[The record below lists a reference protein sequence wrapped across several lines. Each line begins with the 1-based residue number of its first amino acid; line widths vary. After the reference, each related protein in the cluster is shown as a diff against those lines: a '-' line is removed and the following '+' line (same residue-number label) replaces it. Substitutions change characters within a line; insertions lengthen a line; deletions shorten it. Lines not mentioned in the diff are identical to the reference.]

1 MRLRTRLFLATAAV
15 TTLTA
20 AAVGLAGTLSAFN
33 SEVSRFDKVLAK
45 VSTDAKEAA
54 PEQIAAAIESAADR
68 SFAVQVSI
76 LDTQGLLTNVYSV
89 ATAVEQAPALELAKQ
104 AENSPITIEAIESY
118 RMSSIAIDSGDYL
131 LLIMPLQDVIDAR
144 NANLGW
150 LGGFILIAVGLGILV
165 IWLLIRL
172 DLRVIERLVVSAKR
186 IAGGEEV
193 SLPAIKRGGE
203 VADLSQALG
212 QMLES
217 LRGTIKAEQNVH
229 QAMQSFM
236 GDASHEL
243 RTPLTVIKGY
253 AELMQK
259 QGGDQ
264 AFRDKALS
272 RMLSETTRME
282 QLINDLLLLAE
293 LGEQQP
299 LVKPDRIALS
309 KVVSEFVDDLKALQP
324 KREVSVKIAKNIRV
338 VGSGVHMHQL
348 LSNLFGN
355 LRKHTPADAAVWVAL
370 SASGPDE
377 IVLTVD
383 DAGPGLPEHYY
394 DDGVESF
401 ARFDAFASRQHGSSG
416 LGMTIM
422 RTIVDQHGGRVRLS
436 RSELGGLKTEIYL
449 ARK

>member
-1 MRLRTRLFLATAAV
+1 MRLRTRLFIATAVV

-33 SEVSRFDKVLAK
+33 SEVTRFDKVLAK
-45 VSTDAKEAA
+45 VSIDATDAA
-54 PEQIAAAIESAADR
+54 PDQISAAIESAADR

-89 ATAVEQAPALELAKQ
+89 GDALSQAPALELAKQ
-104 AENSPITIEAIESY
+104 AEGSFITVEAIESY

-131 LLIMPLQDVIDAR
+131 LLIMPLQEVIDAR

-150 LGGFILIAVGLGILV
+150 LGSFIVVAVGLGILV

-172 DLRVIERLVVSAKR
+172 DLRVIERLVVSAKS

-193 SLPAIKRGGE
+193 SLPAIKGGGE

-212 QMLES
+212 QMLDS

-243 RTPLTVIKGY
+243 RTPLTVIRGY

-293 LGEQQP
+293 LGEQQM
-299 LVKPDRIALS
+299 VKPDRIDLTQI
-309 KVVSEFVDDLKALQP
+309 VGEFVDDLKALAP
-324 KREVSVKIAKNIRV
+324 KREVSVKLAKNIKV
-338 VGSGVHMHQL
+338 LGSGAHLHQL

-355 LRKHTPADAAVWVAL
+355 LRKHTPVDAEVRVSL
-370 SASGPDE
+370 SSAGVDQ
-377 IVLTVD
+377 VLLTVD
-383 DAGPGLPEHYY
+383 DAGPGLPEQYY

>member
-1 MRLRTRLFLATAAV
+1 VGDAV
-15 TTLTA
+15 
-20 AAVGLAGTLSAFN
+20 S
-33 SEVSRFDKVLAK
+33 
-45 VSTDAKEAA
+45 
-54 PEQIAAAIESAADR
+54 
-68 SFAVQVSI
+68 
-76 LDTQGLLTNVYSV
+76 
-89 ATAVEQAPALELAKQ
+89 QAPALELANQ
-104 AENSPITIEAIESY
+104 AENSPITVDAIESY

-131 LLIMPLQDVIDAR
+131 LLIMPLQEVIDAR

-150 LGGFILIAVGLGILV
+150 LGGFIVVAVGMGILV

-193 SLPAIKRGGE
+193 SLPAIKGGGE
-203 VADLSQALG
+203 VADLSQALD
-212 QMLES
+212 QMLDS

-253 AELMQK
+253 AELMQQ

-293 LGEQQP
+293 LGEQQ
-299 LVKPDRIALS
+299 LAKPDRIDLTQI
-309 KVVSEFVDDLKALQP
+309 VGEFVDDLKALQP
-324 KREVSVKIAKNIRV
+324 KRTVTVKIAKNLKV
-338 VGSGVHMHQL
+338 LGSGSHLHQL

-355 LRKHTPADAAVWVAL
+355 LRKHTPVDAEVRVSL
-370 SASGPDE
+370 SSAGTDQ
-377 IVLTVD
+377 VLLTVEV
-383 DAGPGLPEHYY
+383 AGPGLPEHYY
-394 DDGVESF
+394 EDGFESF
-401 ARFDAFASRQHGSSG
+401 VRFDAFASRQQGSSG

>member
-1 MRLRTRLFLATAAV
+1 MRLRTRLFLATAVV

-20 AAVGLAGTLSAFN
+20 AAVGLAGTLYAFS
-33 SEVSRFDKVLAK
+33 SEVTRFDKVLAK
-45 VSTDAKEAA
+45 VTADAADAA
-54 PEQIAAAIESAADR
+54 PDQISAAIESAADR

-89 ATAVEQAPALELAKQ
+89 GDAVSQAPALELANQ
-104 AENSPITIEAIESY
+104 AENSPITVDAIESY

-131 LLIMPLQDVIDAR
+131 LLIMPLQEVIDAR

-150 LGGFILIAVGLGILV
+150 LGGFIVVAVGMGILV

-193 SLPAIKRGGE
+193 SLPAIKGGGE
-203 VADLSQALG
+203 VADLSQALD
-212 QMLES
+212 QMLDS

-253 AELMQK
+253 AELMQQ

-293 LGEQQP
+293 LGEQQ
-299 LVKPDRIALS
+299 LAKPDRIDLTQI
-309 KVVSEFVDDLKALQP
+309 VGEFVDDLKALQP
-324 KREVSVKIAKNIRV
+324 KRTVTVKIAKNLKV
-338 VGSGVHMHQL
+338 LGSGSHLHQL

-355 LRKHTPADAAVWVAL
+355 LRKHTPVDAEVRVSL
-370 SASGPDE
+370 SSAGTDQ
-377 IVLTVD
+377 VLLTVE

-394 DDGVESF
+394 EDGFESF
-401 ARFDAFASRQHGSSG
+401 VRFDAFASRQQGSSG

>member
-20 AAVGLAGTLSAFN
+20 AAVGLAGTLYAFN
-33 SEVSRFDKVLAK
+33 SEVTRFDRVLNK
-45 VSTDAKEAA
+45 VSADAIDAA
-54 PEQIAAAIESAADR
+54 PDQIAAAIESAADR

-89 ATAVEQAPALELAKQ
+89 GDALAQAPELELVKK
-104 AENSPITIEAIESY
+104 AEKSPITIEAVDSY
-118 RMSSIAIDSGDYL
+118 RMSSVAIDSGDYL
-131 LLIMPLQDVIDAR
+131 LLIMPLQEVIDAR

-150 LGGFILIAVGLGILV
+150 LGGFILVAVGLGILV

-172 DLRVIERLVVSAKR
+172 DLRVIERLVTSAKR

-203 VADLSQALG
+203 VADLSQALE

-217 LRGTIKAEQNVH
+217 LRSTIKAEQNVH

-253 AELMQK
+253 AELMQQ
-259 QGGDQ
+259 QGGDE
-264 AFRDKALS
+264 AFREKALS

-282 QLINDLLLLAE
+282 LLINDLLLLAE
-293 LGEQQP
+293 LGEQ
-299 LVKPDRIALS
+299 KMTKRDRIDLT
-309 KVVSEFVDDLKALQP
+309 KIVGEFVDDLKALQP
-324 KREVSVKIAKNIRV
+324 KRTVTVKIAKNLKV
-338 VGSGVHMHQL
+338 LGSGVHLHQL

-355 LRKHTPADAAVWVAL
+355 VRKHTPVDAEVRVSL
-370 SASGPDE
+370 SSGGAE
-377 IVLTVD
+377 QVLLTVE

-401 ARFDAFASRQHGSSG
+401 VRFDAFASRQQGNSG

-436 RSELGGLKTEIYL
+436 RSDLGGLKTEIYL

>member
-15 TTLTA
+15 TAVTA
-20 AAVGLAGTLSAFN
+20 AAVGLAGTLYAYD
-33 SEVSRFDKVLAK
+33 SEVKRLDKVLAK
-45 VSTDAKEAA
+45 VSADATDAA
-54 PEQIAAAIESAADR
+54 PDQISAAIESAADR

-76 LDTQGLLTNVYSV
+76 LDTQGLLTNVYGIENIV
-89 ATAVEQAPALELAKQ
+89 DAAPPIALAEQAQ
-104 AENSPITIEAIESY
+104 AGPITVEAAETY
-118 RMSSIAIDSGDYL
+118 RMSSVAIDSGDYV
-131 LLIMPLQDVIDAR
+131 LLIMPLQEAIDTR

-150 LGGFILIAVGLGILV
+150 LGGFIVIAVSLGILV

-172 DLRVIERLVVSAKR
+172 DLRVMERLVQSAKS
-186 IAGGEEV
+186 IAAGEEV
-193 SLPAIKRGGE
+193 SLPASKRGGE
-203 VADLSQALG
+203 VADLSQALS
-212 QMLES
+212 QMLDS
-217 LRGTIKAEQNVH
+217 LRGSIVAEQNVH
-229 QAMQSFM
+229 KAMQAFM

-253 AELMQK
+253 AELMQQ
-259 QGGDQ
+259 QGADQ
-264 AFRDKALS
+264 AFRDKALT

-293 LGEQQP
+293 LGEKQ
-299 LVKPDRIALS
+299 VGERDRIDLS
-309 KVVSEFVDDLKALQP
+309 QIVGEFVEDLKALQP
-324 KREVSVKIAKNIRV
+324 KRTVSAKIAKNLKMM
-338 VGSGVHMHQL
+338 GSGAHLHQL

-355 LRKHTPADAAVWVAL
+355 LRKHTPDDAEVSVSL
-370 SASGPDE
+370 SAAGAGQ
-377 IVLTVD
+377 ILLTVE

-401 ARFDAFASRQHGSSG
+401 VRFDAFASRQQGSSG

-436 RSELGGLKTEIYL
+436 SSELGGLKTEIYL

>member
-1 MRLRTRLFLATAAV
+1 MRLRTRIFFATAAV

-45 VSTDAKEAA
+45 VSADAADAA
-54 PEQIAAAIESAADR
+54 PDQIAAAIESAADR

-89 ATAVEQAPALELAKQ
+89 GDVVSQAPGLEIAKQ
-104 AENSPITIEAIESY
+104 AENSPITVEAIESY
-118 RMSSIAIDSGDYL
+118 RLSSVAIDSGDYL
-131 LLIMPLQDVIDAR
+131 LLIMPLQEVIDAR

-172 DLRVIERLVVSAKR
+172 DLRVIERLVDAAKR

-193 SLPAIKRGGE
+193 SLPAINRGGE

-212 QMLES
+212 QMLDS

-272 RMLSETTRME
+272 RMLSETARME

-293 LGEQQP
+293 LGEHQMA
-299 LVKPDRIALS
+299 KPDRIDLS
-309 KVVSEFVDDLKALQP
+309 KIVGEFIGDLKALQP
-324 KREVSVKIAKNIRV
+324 KRDVSVKLAKNIKV
-338 VGSGVHMHQL
+338 LGSSAHLHQL

-355 LRKHTPADAAVWVAL
+355 LRKHTPVDAEVRVSLSSAGADQVL
-370 SASGPDE
+370 
-377 IVLTVD
+377 LTVE

-401 ARFDAFASRQHGSSG
+401 ARFDAFASRQQGSSG

>member
-15 TTLTA
+15 TTITA
-20 AAVGLAGTLSAFN
+20 AAVGLAGTLYAFD
-33 SEVSRFDKVLAK
+33 SEVQRLDKVLAK
-45 VSTDAKEAA
+45 VSADATDAA
-54 PEQIAAAIESAADR
+54 PDQISAAIESAADR

-76 LDTQGLLTNVYSV
+76 LDTQGLLTNVYG
-89 ATAVEQAPALELAKQ
+89 VENIVDAAPPIAL
-104 AENSPITIEAIESY
+104 AEKAQVSPITVEAAETY
-118 RMSSIAIDSGDYL
+118 RMSSVAIDSGDYV
-131 LLIMPLQDVIDAR
+131 LLIMPLQEAIDTR

-150 LGGFILIAVGLGILV
+150 LGGFIVIAVSLGILV

-172 DLRVIERLVVSAKR
+172 DLRVMERLVQSAKS
-186 IAGGEEV
+186 IAAGEEV
-193 SLPAIKRGGE
+193 SLPASKRGGE
-203 VADLSQALG
+203 VAELSQALS
-212 QMLES
+212 QMLDS
-217 LRGTIKAEQNVH
+217 LRGSIAAEQNVH
-229 QAMQSFM
+229 KAMQAFM

-253 AELMQK
+253 AELMQQ
-259 QGGDQ
+259 QGADQ

-293 LGEQQP
+293 LGERQAGDR
-299 LVKPDRIALS
+299 DRIDLTQI
-309 KVVSEFVDDLKALQP
+309 VGEFVDDLKALQP
-324 KREVSVKIAKNIRV
+324 KRTVSAKIAKNLKV
-338 VGSGVHMHQL
+338 MGSGAHLHQL

-355 LRKHTPADAAVWVAL
+355 LRKHTPVDAEVRVSLSSAGADQIL
-370 SASGPDE
+370 
-377 IVLTVD
+377 LTLE

-401 ARFDAFASRQHGSSG
+401 VRFDAFASRQRGSSG

-436 RSELGGLKTEIYL
+436 RSDLGGLKTEIYL

>member
-20 AAVGLAGTLSAFN
+20 AAVGLAGTLYAFN
-33 SEVSRFDKVLAK
+33 SEVTRFDRVLNK
-45 VSTDAKEAA
+45 VSADAIDAA
-54 PEQIAAAIESAADR
+54 PDQIAAAIESAADR

-89 ATAVEQAPALELAKQ
+89 GDALAQAPELELVKK
-104 AENSPITIEAIESY
+104 AEKSPITIEAVDSY
-118 RMSSIAIDSGDYL
+118 RMSSVAIDSGDYL
-131 LLIMPLQDVIDAR
+131 LLIMPLQEVIDAR
-144 NANLGW
+144 NANLAW
-150 LGGFILIAVGLGILV
+150 LGGFILVAVGLGILV

-172 DLRVIERLVVSAKR
+172 DLRVIERLVTSAKR

-203 VADLSQALG
+203 VADLSQALE

-217 LRGTIKAEQNVH
+217 LRSTIKAEQNVH

-253 AELMQK
+253 AELMQQ
-259 QGGDQ
+259 QGGDE
-264 AFRDKALS
+264 AFREKALS

-282 QLINDLLLLAE
+282 LLINDLLLLAE
-293 LGEQQP
+293 LGEQ
-299 LVKPDRIALS
+299 KMTKRDRIDLT
-309 KVVSEFVDDLKALQP
+309 KIVGEFVDDLKALQP
-324 KREVSVKIAKNIRV
+324 KRTVTVKIAKNLKV
-338 VGSGVHMHQL
+338 LGSGVHLHQL

-355 LRKHTPADAAVWVAL
+355 VRKHTPVDAEVRVSL
-370 SASGPDE
+370 SSGGAE
-377 IVLTVD
+377 QVLLTVE

-401 ARFDAFASRQHGSSG
+401 VRFDAFASRQQGNSG

-436 RSELGGLKTEIYL
+436 RSDLGGLKTEIYL